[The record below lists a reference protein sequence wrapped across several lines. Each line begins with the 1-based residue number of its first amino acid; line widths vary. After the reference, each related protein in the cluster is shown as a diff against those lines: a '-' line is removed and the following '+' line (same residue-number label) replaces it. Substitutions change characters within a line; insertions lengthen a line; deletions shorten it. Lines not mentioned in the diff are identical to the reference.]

1 MSLRVAVFASGGGS
15 NLQALLDHFRH
26 DDAPVRIALV
36 ICDRAEAGALA
47 RAQAAGVPAR
57 VIAAARRDPTEVGEE
72 TLAALALE
80 RIDIVALAGYLRLV
94 PPAVVHAYRGRIVNV
109 HPALLPAFGGRGMYG
124 LNVHRAVLAAGC
136 LVTGATIHH
145 VDENYD
151 EGRIIA
157 QWPVPVLHGDTPESL
172 AARVLRVEHILYPAA
187 LTMLAHAIAAGTNAP
202 QHTGYRADALAF
214 GPCGAEPDADLIR
227 RTLGLN

>member
-1 MSLRVAVFASGGGS
+1 VSLRVAVFASGGGS
-15 NLQALLDHFRH
+15 NLQALLDHFPP
-26 DDAPVRIALV
+26 DAAPATVALV
-36 ICDRAEAGALA
+36 VSDREDAGALTRA
-47 RAQAAGVPAR
+47 RAAGVPAR
-57 VIAAARRDPTEVGEE
+57 VIPTTRRDAATVGEE

-94 PPAVVHAYRGRIVNV
+94 PPSVVHAFRGRIVNV
-109 HPALLPAFGGRGMYG
+109 HPALLPAFGGTGMYG
-124 LNVHRAVLAAGC
+124 MNVHRAVLAAGC
-136 LVTGATIHH
+136 FVTGATIHH

-187 LTMLAHAIAAGTNAP
+187 LALLTRTLLDGAATTQCA
-202 QHTGYRADALAF
+202 GYPASTFAFGAAAEEADAAR
-214 GPCGAEPDADLIR
+214 IR
-227 RTLGLN
+227 RTLGLD